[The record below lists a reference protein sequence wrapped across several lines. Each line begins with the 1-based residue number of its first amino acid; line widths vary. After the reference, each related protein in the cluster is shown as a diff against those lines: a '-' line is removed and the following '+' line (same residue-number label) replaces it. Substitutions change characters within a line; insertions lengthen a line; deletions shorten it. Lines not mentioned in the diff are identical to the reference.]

1 MLGTWQ
7 LKDFDPGDGVAQ
19 KAFESSATAEGWIDV
34 AVPGGTI
41 DADSNKLVPGSA
53 EVDQSFLEAQIKR
66 AASVKAHFAEGRLQV
81 IKPQPKSEKPP
92 QE

>member
-1 MLGTWQ
+1 MANVTVRNTTESQIHITGINPTN
-7 LKDFDPGDGVAQ
+7 GDVV
-19 KAFESSATAEGWIDV
+19 DV
-34 AVPGGTI
+34 AVPGGTM